1 MEDDRLIYRF
11 LFLAWALFC
20 AGTSVGWAQAKAPQ
34 PNFEITL
41 TYSLPVKEFTQ
52 ALQAGLG
59 LTWNVKGCVVLDDYL
74 ETVAGRI
81 GLRAIDTLQA
91 ANNRV
96 VGLASELDEI
106 SKKNARADV
115 ALIIYC
121 DAQRIKPRFRK

>member
-11 LFLAWALFC
+11 LFLAWAFFC
-20 AGTSVGWAQAKAPQ
+20 AGTSVGWTQAKAPQ

-52 ALQAGLG
+52 VLQAGLG

-81 GLRAIDTLQA
+81 GLCAIDTLQA
-91 ANNRV
+91 ANNKV

-106 SKKNARADV
+106 SKKNGRAGV
-115 ALIIYC
+115 ALIIHC
-121 DAQRIKPRFRK
+121 DAQRVKLRFRK

>member
-1 MEDDRLIYRF
+1 MEDDKLIYRF

-20 AGTSVGWAQAKAPQ
+20 AGPSVGWAQTKAQ
-34 PNFEITL
+34 PNFEITP

-59 LTWNVKGCVVLDDYL
+59 ITWDVQGFVGLDHCL
-74 ETVAGRI
+74 ETVAGGI
-81 GLRAIDTLQA
+81 GLREVDTLQA

-96 VGLASELDEI
+96 VGLDSELDEI
-106 SKKNARADV
+106 SKKNGRAGV

>member
-20 AGTSVGWAQAKAPQ
+20 AGTSVGWSQAKAPQ

-41 TYSLPVKEFTQ
+41 NYSLPVKEFTQ

-59 LTWNVKGCVVLDDYL
+59 LTWNVQGCVVLDDYL

-91 ANNRV
+91 ANIRV
-96 VGLASELDEI
+96 VGLASELDKI
-106 SKKNARADV
+106 SKKNGRAGV
-115 ALIIYC
+115 ALIIHC

>member
-11 LFLAWALFC
+11 LFLAWAIFC
-20 AGTSVGWAQAKAPQ
+20 VGTSVGWAQAKAPQ

-59 LTWNVKGCVVLDDYL
+59 LTWNVQGCVVLDDYL

-96 VGLASELDEI
+96 VGLASELDES
-106 SKKNARADV
+106 SKKNGRVGV
-115 ALIIYC
+115 ALIIHC

>member
-11 LFLAWALFC
+11 LFLVWALFC

-59 LTWNVKGCVVLDDYL
+59 LTGNVQGCVALDDYL

-106 SKKNARADV
+106 SKKNGRAGV
-115 ALIIYC
+115 ALIIHC

>member
-20 AGTSVGWAQAKAPQ
+20 VGPSVGWAKTKAPQ
-34 PNFEITL
+34 PNFEITP

-52 ALQAGLG
+52 ALQAGFG
-59 LTWNVKGCVVLDDYL
+59 LTWDVQGFVVLDHYL

-81 GLRAIDTLQA
+81 GLRAVDTLQA

-96 VGLASELDEI
+96 VGSASELDEI
-106 SKKNARADV
+106 SKKNGRAGV
-115 ALIIYC
+115 ALIIHC

>member
-11 LFLAWALFC
+11 LFLVWALFC
-20 AGTSVGWAQAKAPQ
+20 AGTSVGWAQVKATQ

-59 LTWNVKGCVVLDDYL
+59 LTWDVQEFVVLDHYL
-74 ETVAGRI
+74 ETITGRI

-96 VGLASELDEI
+96 VGLASELDES
-106 SKKNARADV
+106 SKKNGRVGV
-115 ALIIYC
+115 ALIIHCY
-121 DAQRIKPRFRK
+121 AQRIKPRFRK

>member
-11 LFLAWALFC
+11 LFLVWALFC

-59 LTWNVKGCVVLDDYL
+59 LTWNVQGCVVLDDYL

-96 VGLASELDEI
+96 VGLASELDKI
-106 SKKNARADV
+106 SKKNGRAGV
-115 ALIIYC
+115 SLIIHC
-121 DAQRIKPRFRK
+121 DAQWIKPRFRK

>member
-11 LFLAWALFC
+11 LFLVCVLFC
-20 AGTSVGWAQAKAPQ
+20 AGTSVGWAQVKATQ

-41 TYSLPVKEFTQ
+41 IYSLPVKEFTQ

-59 LTWNVKGCVVLDDYL
+59 LTSNVQGCVVLDDYL

-81 GLRAIDTLQA
+81 GLREIDTLQA
-91 ANNRV
+91 ANNRA

-106 SKKNARADV
+106 SKKNGRAGV
-115 ALIIYC
+115 ALIIHC